1 MNTILPGLLKF
12 LFGVPRLAITNLGD
26 PKSILIIRQHNQLG
40 DMLAGS
46 SLITALKD
54 TYPDAKITFIC
65 GPQNKDALQKN
76 NKLHKVF
83 VFDKKRLI
91 QADYFNDLWR
101 VLKSRY
107 DVCIAPSVVS
117 ISFTNNLL
125 AALSNSRIKIGPAS
139 LDGKP
144 NTYASFFHVPVDLDW
159 RRAPETNVAK
169 RILDIVKPF
178 GITTKEYSPVIS
190 YDHQDL
196 GAAKEFL
203 RKENVLPGQKTIGL
217 HVGAGKPPNRWP
229 EKKFSA
235 LINKLHEEYAPL
247 FVLTGS
253 TSDIPLIN
261 NVLAGIP
268 QARVLT
274 YINRSIPEVAALI
287 SLLNLFI
294 TNDTGILHVAAST
307 RTPQLSLFG
316 PTDPHVW
323 APLGD
328 MKIYIKKSDDIS
340 AIEVDDVFAVS
351 CQLLLHQ

>member
-1 MNTILPGLLKF
+1 MNKILPALFKF
-12 LFGVPRLAITNLGD
+12 LFGVPRIHVTDLGD

-54 TYPDAKITFIC
+54 TYPEADITFLC

-76 NKLHKVF
+76 AKLSKVF
-83 VFDKKRLI
+83 VFDKKKLL
-91 QADYFNDLWR
+91 QADYFTDLWR
-101 VLKSRY
+101 VLKKNY

-117 ISFTNNLL
+117 ISFTNNVL

-139 LDGKP
+139 LDGTP
-144 NTYASFFHVPVDLDW
+144 NTYAGFFNVPVDLDW

-178 GITTKEYSPVIS
+178 GITTNDYSPIIS
-190 YDHQDL
+190 FDHQDL
-196 GAAKEFL
+196 GTAKSFL
-203 RKENVLPGQKTIGL
+203 RGAIMLPNQKTVGL

-229 EKKFSA
+229 AEKFSM
-235 LINKLHEEYAPL
+235 LVNKLNSEYAPL

-253 TSDIPLIN
+253 TADISITN
-261 NVLAGIP
+261 NVLAEIP
-268 QARVLT
+268 QVRVLT
-274 YINRSIPEVAALI
+274 YIDRSIPEVAALI
-287 SLLNLFI
+287 SLLDLFI

-307 RTPQLSLFG
+307 RTPQISLFG

-323 APLGD
+323 APIGD
-328 MKIYIKKSDDIS
+328 MKIYIKKSENINDIS
-340 AIEVDDVFAVS
+340 VDDVYALS
-351 CQLLLHQ
+351 RQLLLHQ

>member
-1 MNTILPGLLKF
+1 VNKILPGLFKF
-12 LFGVPRLAITNLGD
+12 LFGVPRIHITDLGD

-54 TYPDAKITFIC
+54 AYPDANITFLC

-76 NKLHKVF
+76 AKLSKVF
-83 VFDKKRLI
+83 VFDKKRLL
-91 QADYFNDLWR
+91 QADYFTDLRR
-101 VLKSRY
+101 VLKKNY

-125 AALSNSRIKIGPAS
+125 AAISNSKIKIGPAS
-139 LDGKP
+139 LDGIP
-144 NTYASFFHVPVDLDW
+144 NTYASFFNVPVELDW

-178 GITTKEYSPVIS
+178 GITTTEYSPIIS

-196 GAAKEFL
+196 GIAKEFL
-203 RKENVLPGQKTIGL
+203 RKEGVLLGQKTIGL

-229 EKKFSA
+229 DEKFCE
-235 LINKLHEEYAPL
+235 LINRLNTECAPL
-247 FVLTGS
+247 FILTGS
-253 TSDIPLIN
+253 TADIPLIN
-261 NVLAGIP
+261 NVLANIP
-268 QARVLT
+268 HVRVLT

-287 SLLNLFI
+287 SLLDLFI

-307 RTPQLSLFG
+307 RTPQVSLFG
-316 PTDPHVW
+316 PTDPRVW
-323 APLGD
+323 APIGD
-328 MKIYIKKSDDIS
+328 MKIYIKKSENIADIS
-340 AIEVDDVFAVS
+340 VDDVYTVS
-351 CQLLLHQ
+351 RQLLLHQ